1 MEIFLYQPYFSKEV
15 GWLTDIQGIRNG
27 FEKVEK
33 CPENVSEEIQKDIWS
48 RTGDIPIDI
57 IPEWKWVK

>member
-48 RTGDIPIDI
+48 RTGDIPILT
-57 IPEWKWVK
+57 